1 MRGLSFPL
9 CLLLVVACDQRQ
21 DVPPTPRAAPDAGP
35 REAAAGGI
43 RLALLQ
49 PSPDTDM
56 AALEGVLHVEGPCL
70 YIVGNDRIR
79 SRTLPAF
86 SFSDVRWDSGTQSLH
101 ARGAAFANGQRVL
114 LTGSKPADP
123 ARLRW
128 AQRPDP
134 SCDASDLY
142 VVGAIDPAPGRP
154 GAG

>member
-1 MRGLSFPL
+1 M
-9 CLLLVVACDQRQ
+9 
-21 DVPPTPRAAPDAGP
+21 PPTARAAPDAASP
-35 REAAAGGI
+35 EAAPGGV

-49 PSPDTDM
+49 PGPDTDM

-70 YIVGNDRIR
+70 YVVGNDKTR

-86 SFSDVRWDSGTQSLH
+86 SFSDVRWDSGTRSLQ

-114 LTGSKPADP
+114 LTGSTPADP

-154 GAG
+154 GPG